1 MDVKIHNSTFESWLL
16 PSEIAEAVSIIAQ
29 QIRKEF
35 PTERLV
41 LMCVMKGSIVF
52 FADLLRQLE
61 GEVEMGFVSASS
73 YRGTA
78 STGIVQI
85 HARSEIAL
93 KGKVCILVEDIVDTG
108 QTIQAIRDI
117 LSLEKPKSLKVATL
131 LYKRET
137 FLGGDE
143 PDYVGIEIPNE
154 FVVGYGLDFDELG
167 RNLEGIYKLKL

>member
-35 PTERLV
+35 PAERLV

-154 FVVGYGLDFDELG
+154 FVVGYWLDFDELG
-167 RNLEGIYKLKL
+167 RNLEGIYKLKR

>member
-29 QIRKEF
+29 QIRREF

-131 LYKRET
+131 LYKKET

-167 RNLEGIYKLKL
+167 RNLEGIYKLKR

>member
-1 MDVKIHNSTFESWLL
+1 MEVKIHNSTFESWIL
-16 PSEIAEAVSIIAQ
+16 PSEIAEAVSIISQ
-29 QIRKEF
+29 KIRKDF
-35 PTERLV
+35 PKERLV

-52 FADLLRQLE
+52 FSDLLRQLE

-85 HARSEIAL
+85 HARSEISL
-93 KGKVCILVEDIVDTG
+93 KDKVCILVEDIVDTG

-117 LSLEKPKSLKVATL
+117 MSLEKPKALKVATL

-143 PDYVGIEIPNE
+143 PDYVGLEIPNE

-167 RNLEGIYKLKL
+167 RNLEGIYKLKQ

>member
-93 KGKVCILVEDIVDTG
+93 KGKICILVEDIVDTG

-167 RNLEGIYKLKL
+167 RNLEGIYKLKR

>member
-1 MDVKIHNSTFESWLL
+1 MEVKIHNSTFESWIL
-16 PSEIAEAVSIIAQ
+16 PSEIAEAVSIIAER
-29 QIRKEF
+29 IRKDF
-35 PTERLV
+35 PKERLV

-52 FADLLRQLE
+52 FSDLLRQLE

-85 HARSEIAL
+85 HARSEISL
-93 KGKVCILVEDIVDTG
+93 KDKVCILVEDIVDTG

-117 LSLEKPKSLKVATL
+117 MSLEKPKALKVATL
-131 LYKRET
+131 LYKKET

-143 PDYVGIEIPNE
+143 PDYVGLEIPNE

-167 RNLEGIYKLKL
+167 RNLEGIYKLKQ

>member
-52 FADLLRQLE
+52 FSDLLRQLE

-167 RNLEGIYKLKL
+167 RNLEGIYKLKR

>member
-131 LYKRET
+131 LYKKET

-167 RNLEGIYKLKL
+167 RNLEGIYKLKR

>member
-117 LSLEKPKSLKVATL
+117 LSHEKPKSLKVATL

-167 RNLEGIYKLKL
+167 RNLEGIYKLKR

>member
-1 MDVKIHNSTFESWLL
+1 
-16 PSEIAEAVSIIAQ
+16 
-29 QIRKEF
+29 
-35 PTERLV
+35 
-41 LMCVMKGSIVF
+41 MKGSIVF

-167 RNLEGIYKLKL
+167 RNLEGIYKLKR

>member
-167 RNLEGIYKLKL
+167 RNLEGIYKLKR

>member
-35 PTERLV
+35 PAERLV

-78 STGIVQI
+78 STGIVQM

-167 RNLEGIYKLKL
+167 RNLEGIYKLKR

>member
-35 PTERLV
+35 PAERLV

-167 RNLEGIYKLKL
+167 RNLEGIYKLKR